1 MDTRRHFVLSVL
13 TGLVVLALGAFA
25 LFRERNPFTG
35 VDVATLMAIVV
46 FVVMIALLLN
56 DIGLRLEMRL
66 PRHFRRLGPGFGL
79 VKALK
84 SMTAKIDAVRDR
96 HSAGELTEAQA
107 AEAESRLFDECS
119 AYFKDKR
126 WKQVEQLKRQGNLED
141 GKALANRIRED
152 HGL

>member
-13 TGLVVLALGAFA
+13 FGLLVLALAAFA

-35 VDVATLMAIVV
+35 VDVATLLAIIA

-84 SMTAKIDAVRDR
+84 SMTTKIDEVRAR
-96 HSAGELTEAQA
+96 HSAGELTEQQA
-107 AEAESRLFDECS
+107 AEAESDLFDS
-119 AYFKDKR
+119 FSDYFKDRR
-126 WKQVEQLKRQGNLED
+126 WKQVEQLKRQGNLDD

-152 HGL
+152 HKL

>member
-1 MDTRRHFVLSVL
+1 MDTRRHFVLAVFS
-13 TGLVVLALGAFA
+13 GLVLLALGAFA

-35 VDVATLMAIVV
+35 IDVATLLAIVV
-46 FVVMIALLLN
+46 FVVMIGLLLN

-84 SMTAKIDAVRDR
+84 SMTVKIDEVRAR
-96 HSAGELTEAQA
+96 QTAGELTEQHA
-107 AEAESRLFDECS
+107 AEAESDLFDSFSE
-119 AYFKDKR
+119 YFKDRR
-126 WKQVEQLKRQGNLED
+126 WKQVEQLKRQGNLDD

-152 HGL
+152 HKL

>member
-1 MDTRRHFVLSVL
+1 MDTRRHFVLVVL
-13 TGLVVLALGAFA
+13 SGLVLLGLGAFV

-35 VDVATLMAIVV
+35 IDVATLLAIIV
-46 FVVMIALLLN
+46 FVVMIGLLLN

-84 SMTAKIDAVRDR
+84 SMTVKIDAVRAR
-96 HSAGELTEAQA
+96 QAAGELTDKQA
-107 AEAESRLFDECS
+107 AEAESDLFDSFS

-126 WKQVEQLKRQGNLED
+126 WKQVEQLKRQGNLDD

-152 HGL
+152 HKL

>member
-1 MDTRRHFVLSVL
+1 MDSRRHFILAVFSGLLLL
-13 TGLVVLALGAFA
+13 TLAAFA
-25 LFRERNPFTG
+25 LFRSRNPFTG
-35 VDVATLMAIVV
+35 IDIATLFAIVA
-46 FVVMIALLLN
+46 FVVLIGLLLN

-79 VKALK
+79 VKSLK
-84 SMTAKIDAVRDR
+84 SMTAKIDEVRAR
-96 HSAGELTEAQA
+96 HSAGELTEQQA
-107 AEAESRLFDECS
+107 AEAESDLFDS
-119 AYFKDKR
+119 FSDYFKDRR